1 MQAILTR
8 IRRALPQA
16 VTAALL
22 PYGGQAAI
30 EGVLMKGTEHAALA
44 VRRHDGRI
52 EVMDRKVNVRF
63 AALSKTP
70 LVRGFFILWDMM
82 TLGMWAIRESS
93 KRYELD
99 MLAAEREEKAKARAA
114 DGNDAE
120 QESPEHFRK
129 GVPGNK
135 ADLADDEDIAEPKEA
150 PQWLTTLLLVLS
162 LVLAL
167 FIFKV
172 LPAMAATGVFA
183 LLGWGPLTELGE
195 PTFNQQFL
203 ANAIEGMVK
212 LAIFVGYIWS
222 VGHIKEIAR
231 VFAYHGAEHIV
242 INAYEENQD
251 NQDIGFIQ
259 SHSTAHPRCG
269 TSFIVIL
276 ILASII
282 LFTLLDWA
290 LVSLV
295 PALVVDNIPV
305 WYVRWPLRIL
315 ALPLLAGI
323 SYEVIK
329 SAFKYYGKPLITPL
343 LKFGMLFQ
351 ALTTRRPSDEQ
362 IEVSLVSFNR
372 ARFLTEDVAEPCTP
386 ERALVAEEAS

>member
-1 MQAILTR
+1 VTHVLKRLQALWPALLT
-8 IRRALPQA
+8 P
-16 VTAALL
+16 VL

-44 VRRHDGRI
+44 VRRSDGRI
-52 EVMDRKVNVRF
+52 EVMEREVGGRF
-63 AALSKTP
+63 TALSKTP

-82 TLGMWAIRESS
+82 ILGYWAIRESS
-93 KRYELD
+93 KCYELD
-99 MLAAEREEKAKARAA
+99 MLAVEREEKAENGEDTA
-114 DGNDAE
+114 
-120 QESPEHFRK
+120 
-129 GVPGNK
+129 
-135 ADLADDEDIAEPKEA
+135 LDEDPKEA
-150 PQWLTTLLLVLS
+150 PQWLTSLLLLLS
-162 LVLAL
+162 LALAL

-183 LLGWGPLTELGE
+183 LIGWGSLQELSA

-203 ANAIEGMVK
+203 ANAIEGVVK
-212 LAIFVGYIWS
+212 MTIFVGYIWS
-222 VGHIKEIAR
+222 VGRIKEIAR

-242 INAYEENQD
+242 INAYED
-251 NQDIGFIQ
+251 DDSNQDIAFIQ

-276 ILASII
+276 ILASIV

-290 LVSLV
+290 LVNLLPV
-295 PALVVDNIPV
+295 LVVDNIPV

-329 SAFKYYGKPLITPL
+329 GAFKYYGRPLITPL
-343 LKFGMLFQ
+343 LRFGMLFQ
-351 ALTTRRPSDEQ
+351 ALTTRQPTDEQ
-362 IEVSLVSFNR
+362 VEVSLVSFNR
-372 ARFLTEDVAEPCTP
+372 ARFLTESIPEPDMP
-386 ERALVAEEAS
+386 ARELVAEKAS